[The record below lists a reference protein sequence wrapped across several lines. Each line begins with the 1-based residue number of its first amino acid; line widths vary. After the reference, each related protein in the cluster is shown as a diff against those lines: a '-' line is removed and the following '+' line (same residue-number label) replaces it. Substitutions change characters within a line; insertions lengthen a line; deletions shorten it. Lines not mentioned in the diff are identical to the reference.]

1 MGQKNGLKTAIF
13 VAILLAAFLPPF
25 IKYQQINYKR
35 GALDRQL
42 KSIKEEI
49 KVLEEEKRRLET
61 DIIYVEKRARDRTGV
76 AKKGEIILKS
86 SPART
91 PPRK

>member
-1 MGQKNGLKTAIF
+1 MAKKGVAKIVIF
-13 VAILLAAFLPPF
+13 VIILLAAFLPPF
-25 IKYQQINYKR
+25 IKYQQINSKSR
-35 GALDRQL
+35 ALERQL

-49 KVLEEEKRRLET
+49 KALEEEKRRLET

-86 SPART
+86 YP
-91 PPRK
+91 KK